1 MLTDNSRNNSQL
13 CFKLQLNPPQTVRL
27 TDSLRFIAVPSDD
40 FDHTLVDCGTVIHCY
55 TIVIHCY
62 VHDCI
67 IIVRQSNL

>member
-1 MLTDNSRNNSQL
+1 M
-13 CFKLQLNPPQTVRL
+13 
-27 TDSLRFIAVPSDD
+27 RFIAVPSDD

-62 VHDCI
+62 AHDCI